1 MAINFSL
8 VTLCWAVDRWSVA
21 TALRSA
27 YAVVGARI
35 TR

>member
-21 TALRSA
+21 TALWLT
-27 YAVVGARI
+27 YAVVGVRI